1 LPDGANYASASMV
14 MFSAMATHEAGS
26 TESGLVALMT
36 IAIQTQALAKSFGR
50 TRALD
55 GIDLEVPLGSVLGLL
70 GPNGSGKTTAVR
82 ILATLLAPTSGRAS
96 VGGYDVVRQAAQVRT
111 VIGLTGQYA
120 AVDDNLTGVENLEL
134 IGRLLDLRRPT
145 ARRRA
150 AELLE
155 RFDLTDAGRR
165 VAKTYSGG
173 MRRRL
178 DLAASLVGRPQ
189 VLFLD
194 EPTTGLD
201 PRSRIEMWAIIREL
215 VADGTAV
222 LLTTQYLDEADQL
235 ADEIAVLDLG
245 RVIALGTSDELKRQT
260 GGQVLEVRSTDP
272 ADLDTMAAEL
282 AALTSGP
289 PSIDRGT
296 RLVGVPVEDTAL
308 VAVAVRRLD
317 EVGIAIADLALR
329 RPSLDDVFLQLTG
342 HRAERN
348 EQGTSAA

>member
-1 LPDGANYASASMV
+1 
-14 MFSAMATHEAGS
+14 
-26 TESGLVALMT
+26 MT
-36 IAIQTQALAKSFGR
+36 IAVRTQALAKSFGE

-55 GIDLEVPLGSVLGLL
+55 GIDLEVRSGTVLGLL
-70 GPNGSGKTTAVR
+70 GPNGSGKTTTVR

-96 VGGYDVVRQAAQVRT
+96 VGGYDVVRQAARVRT
-111 VIGLTGQYA
+111 TIGLTGQDA
-120 AVDDNLTGVENLEL
+120 AIDARLTGWENLEM
-134 IGRLLDLRRPT
+134 IGRLLDLSRSE

-155 RFDLTDAGRR
+155 RFDLADAGRR
-165 VAKTYSGG
+165 LAKTYSGG

-201 PRSRIEMWAIIREL
+201 PRSRIGMWAIIREL
-215 VADGTAV
+215 VADGTTV

-235 ADEIAVLDLG
+235 ADEIAVLDAG
-245 RVIALGTSDELKRQT
+245 RIIARGTSDELKRQT
-260 GGQVLEVRSTDP
+260 GGQVLEVRP
-272 ADLDTMAAEL
+272 AGRADLDTVAVEL
-282 AALTSGP
+282 ATLAGSAP
-289 PSIDRGT
+289 HIDRDT

-308 VAVAVRRLD
+308 VAAAVRRLD

-329 RPSLDDVFLQLTG
+329 RPSLDDVFLELTG
-342 HRAERN
+342 HKAEPN
-348 EQGTSAA
+348 EPGRSVT

>member
-1 LPDGANYASASMV
+1 MGS
-14 MFSAMATHEAGS
+14 HEAGG
-26 TESGLVALMT
+26 TDGGLVELMT
-36 IAIQTQALAKSFGR
+36 IAIRTQVLAKSFGA

-55 GIDLEVPLGSVLGLL
+55 GIDLEMSSGTVLGLL

-96 VGGYDVVRQAAQVRT
+96 VGGYDVVHQAAQVRT

-120 AVDDNLTGVENLEL
+120 AVDGSLTGSENLEM
-134 IGRLLDLRRPT
+134 IGRLLDLSRSE
-145 ARRRA
+145 ARHRA

-165 VAKTYSGG
+165 LTKTYSGG

-178 DLAASLVGRPQ
+178 DLAASLVGRPR

-201 PRSRIEMWAIIREL
+201 PRSRIGMWDIIREL
-215 VADGTAV
+215 VAEGTAV

-235 ADEIAVLDLG
+235 ADEIVVLDFG
-245 RVIALGTSDELKRQT
+245 RVIARGTSDELKRQT
-260 GGQVLEVRSTDP
+260 GGQVLEVRPADP
-272 ADLDTMAAEL
+272 ADMDAIAAVL
-282 AALTSGP
+282 ATLTGGP
-289 PSIDRGT
+289 ASIDRAT
-296 RLVGVPVEDTAL
+296 MHVGVAADDTAL
-308 VAVAVRRLD
+308 VAAAVRRLD
-317 EVGIAIADLALR
+317 EAGISIADLALR

-342 HRAERN
+342 HRAETH
-348 EQGTSAA
+348 EPGTSAA